1 MTTDQLLAGL
11 GLVLVLAIACQL
23 VAARTRV
30 PAIVLLLP
38 VGFVAGA
45 ATDVVHPDVLF
56 GDTFQPLVSLGVG
69 LILFEAGLR
78 LRVYE
83 LGSGV
88 RRVVGRLILIGTPV
102 TTAGVMV
109 AVKVIFGLGWGVS
122 LVIGAILVVSGPTV
136 VLPLLAFVRPTDR
149 VRSVLKWEGTLI
161 DPVGALLGVVAFHA
175 VLSAG
180 AGGDE
185 AFRLGG
191 MLLGL
196 ITGSLVGAAG
206 AALLWLMLGGFQRA
220 APRQAV
226 SAALMV
232 VAGALVAA
240 DLLQDDAG
248 FVATTVMG
256 VILANQR
263 RVDVSG
269 ILEFQ
274 GTVVTL
280 LIGVLFVLISASV
293 EPSQV
298 LALLP
303 EGLILVAVLVLVI
316 RPAVV
321 ALGTWGSELDGAER
335 AFAAWLAPRGIV
347 AAATA
352 SAFGLQLTQAGV
364 AGAGRILPVVFIVI
378 FGTVLL
384 YGLSAAPVAR
394 LLGLA
399 GAGGSVVL
407 VVGGHGWAREIAQ
420 ALERAGLGVRLW
432 TGRTAEQV
440 AAREAGLA
448 ADNARLGGDLARREA
463 ELEEV
468 DDVLLVTES
477 DDFNALA
484 AGVLR
489 QELGNDHVYRLPAAS
504 DLLDALP
511 AHAEGG
517 ILFSEDLTF
526 PELTRRFEGGAR
538 LVELTAD
545 DVPNDP
551 SAQDDGMRPL
561 FVVTGTGELRVV
573 TMGAQPPASPGEK
586 TIFLAGGP
594 TRTDGPTPSVA
605 DALNLDH

>member
-1 MTTDQLLAGL
+1 MP
-11 GLVLVLAIACQL
+11 C
-23 VAARTRV
+23 
-30 PAIVLLLP
+30 
-38 VGFVAGA
+38 
-45 ATDVVHPDVLF
+45 
-56 GDTFQPLVSLGVG
+56 S
-69 LILFEAGLR
+69 
-78 LRVYE
+78 
-83 LGSGV
+83 S
-88 RRVVGRLILIGTPV
+88 
-102 TTAGVMV
+102 
-109 AVKVIFGLGWGVS
+109 
-122 LVIGAILVVSGPTV
+122 
-136 VLPLLAFVRPTDR
+136 
-149 VRSVLKWEGTLI
+149 
-161 DPVGALLGVVAFHA
+161 
-175 VLSAG
+175 G
-180 AGGDE
+180 AGGGE
-185 AFRLGG
+185 VFALGG

-196 ITGSLVGAAG
+196 ITGSLVGVGG

-274 GTVVTL
+274 GTVVNL

-321 ALGTWGSELDGAER
+321 ALGTWGSELDRAER

-407 VVGGHGWAREIAQ
+407 VVGGHEWARQIAQ

-484 AGVLR
+484 AVVLR

-504 DLLDALP
+504 DLLDEVP

-538 LVELTAD
+538 LVELAAD

-551 SAQDDGMRPL
+551 SAHDDGMRPL
-561 FVVTGTGELRVV
+561 FVVTGAGELRVV
-573 TMGAQPPASPGEK
+573 TMAGPQPPAAPAEK
-586 TIFLAGGP
+586 TIFLAGGT
-594 TRTDGPTPSVA
+594 TRADGQTSGVA